1 MMVLMQ
7 VLVGG
12 MEEVMEGMEEIMA
25 EVMEGMEEVMDGIEE
40 VMEIMEEV
48 MEGME
53 EIMEEVMEGMEEV
66 MDGIEEVMEIMEE
79 VMEGMEEIMEEVMEG
94 IEEVM
99 EGMEEVMD
107 GIEEV
112 MEGIEEVMEIME
124 EVMEGMGKAKPFRY
138 TSYHITRFVLLMIIL
153 ANRRSDVSMSAV
165 DLFRMQRFPVRWKKE
180 RIRLLIVCNKTRRH
194 EARKVGQAVTHNLYG
209 GQENNMVRRI
219 EWKRRD
225 ACEKH
230 IKNKGH
236 IKQVQASLTTGV
248 KRQLSIEGAIQAQ
261 KKAKDDKVE
270 FIMDTTEMFLKANIP
285 IEKLD
290 NPVVRSWM
298 GKYIKGSGDL
308 PSASWL
314 RREYVPKCGALA
326 KENIKVSLANKSVAI
341 FCDETTDRSGNCVFA
356 ILFGTLEGKSSQQL
370 YLGKDKPVA
379 HLVQS
384 RIESLKAKCE
394 LVRDGQFG
402 INVVQMLAKVSP
414 LCRGQTEECLKA
426 CGALTCAKLYSM
438 LAKNSDE
445 IKVIKALGYLFDPT
459 KLLSRPSSSDGR
471 ELERMF
477 KDLPAFR
484 DLQCDFQ
491 LGHKEL
497 CTLISEQTD
506 SDYVDVVKAL
516 IGLKHKVVY
525 HSHPTRDARKA
536 QRKHASL
543 ELRHSSSGPPRTLA
557 DPPLYHTPN
566 QQIIYRTKPRH
577 FRKPI
582 GYREPSNDTGEREG
596 VGTPAYTTGS
606 PKSTANSDRSPPNIS
621 LNGIKVNCWSPLP
634 FCLTGAK
641 FQHTSVIRS
650 PGRGAVKHDR
660 GSHLPRAVNNRCRV
674 LLGGSLGRHG
684 GACMRALCMSVTTI
698 EIMLHTHI

>member
-1 MMVLMQ
+1 MTWIKKSLTESNFIVQ
-7 VLVGG
+7 VMSQLSVEPVIDTCEPSGSP
-12 MEEVMEGMEEIMA
+12 
-25 EVMEGMEEVMDGIEE
+25 
-40 VMEIMEEV
+40 
-48 MEGME
+48 
-53 EIMEEVMEGMEEV
+53 
-66 MDGIEEVMEIMEE
+66 
-79 VMEGMEEIMEEVMEG
+79 
-94 IEEVM
+94 
-99 EGMEEVMD
+99 
-107 GIEEV
+107 
-112 MEGIEEVMEIME
+112 
-124 EVMEGMGKAKPFRY
+124 KASQFAFN
-138 TSYHITRFVLLMIIL
+138 SYQV
-153 ANRRSDVSMSAV
+153 
-165 DLFRMQRFPVRWKKE
+165 
-180 RIRLLIVCNKTRRH
+180 
-194 EARKVGQAVTHNLYG
+194 QAFSRV
-209 GQENNMVRRI
+209 VI

-248 KRQLSIEGAIQAQ
+248 KRQLSIEGAIQAK

-497 CTLISEQTD
+497 CTLISEQID
-506 SDYVDVVKAL
+506 SDYVDVAYLV
-516 IGLKHKVVY
+516 
-525 HSHPTRDARKA
+525 
-536 QRKHASL
+536 L
-543 ELRHSSSGPPRTLA
+543 ELVSINEGWHYSEMFLRLLESKIKAGFLDDSTITTVTLTEVYDSSYYDCIWNVNDAGQGRVNQLGGVFINGRPLPNHIRLKIVEMAAAGVRPCVISRQLRVSHGCVSKILNRYQETGSIRPGVIGGSKPRVATPEVENRIEDYKKENPGIFSWEIRDRLIKDGLCDRSNAPSVSAISRLLRGRDGDEEKKPGDTLPLLCARTSGPIKWMP
-557 DPPLYHTPN
+557 
-566 QQIIYRTKPRH
+566 
-577 FRKPI
+577 
-582 GYREPSNDTGEREG
+582 
-596 VGTPAYTTGS
+596 YT
-606 PKSTANSDRSPPNIS
+606 N
-621 LNGIKVNCWSPLP
+621 
-634 FCLTGAK
+634 
-641 FQHTSVIRS
+641 
-650 PGRGAVKHDR
+650 
-660 GSHLPRAVNNRCRV
+660 
-674 LLGGSLGRHG
+674 
-684 GACMRALCMSVTTI
+684 
-698 EIMLHTHI
+698 